1 MAIVVAGSY
10 RWTRHPSYTA
20 GILMI
25 IGVAT
30 ALGSWMGTVLGFA
43 LALSGY
49 VYRVCVEEQALTS
62 TLGDAYRQYAAGTKR
77 FIPFLI

>member
-1 MAIVVAGSY
+1 MAIVVA
-10 RWTRHPSYTA
+10 
-20 GILMI
+20 
-25 IGVAT
+25 
-30 ALGSWMGTVLGFA
+30 ALGSWIGTVPGFG

-49 VYRVCVEEQALTS
+49 VYRVRVEEHALTS